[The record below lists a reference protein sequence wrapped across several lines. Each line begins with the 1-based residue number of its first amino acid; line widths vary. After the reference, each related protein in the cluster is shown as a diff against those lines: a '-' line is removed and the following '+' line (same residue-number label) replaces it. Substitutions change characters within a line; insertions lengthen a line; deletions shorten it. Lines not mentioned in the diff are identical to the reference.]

1 MATLTWKVEDRHR
14 LLAEVAEKLAG
25 NAHISFEGS
34 LSVLNLAELP
44 GASDSETNVLRRNT
58 IWPKQDFLV
67 FPLEKSTFE
76 VISRRMG
83 YRVPSRIIHIQI
95 EKNGILESGAYD
107 NFDADSITW
116 GPALVGAFIESMVS
130 KEILSPASRN
140 RK

>member
-1 MATLTWKVEDRHR
+1 
-14 LLAEVAEKLAG
+14 
-25 NAHISFEGS
+25 
-34 LSVLNLAELP
+34 
-44 GASDSETNVLRRNT
+44 
-58 IWPKQDFLV
+58 
-67 FPLEKSTFE
+67 
-76 VISRRMG
+76 MG
-83 YRVPSRIIHIQI
+83 YRVPSRIIHVQI